1 MKIEEMDRLI
11 ERYAEERKRET
22 RQVAQEHFL
31 AYAYLVC
38 GAGEV
43 EQFMKTTRSLVTYY
57 IDSLSLFE
65 NPFRNSRAHWLL
77 FMLLWLVLSIYLMND
92 EVLYIVGIVNFV
104 GTIIFSRSLW
114 KIIWTEWMETSLLI
128 AYYNEIVDFIDSQ
141 QRALNAVAV
150 QPAKAKRSA

>member
-1 MKIEEMDRLI
+1 MKIEEMDRII
-11 ERYAEERKRET
+11 ERYAEERKRTT

-31 AYAYLVC
+31 AYAYFVC

-43 EQFMKTTRSLVTYY
+43 EAFMKSTRSLVTYY

-92 EVLYIVGIVNFV
+92 DVLYVVGIVNFA
-104 GTIIFSRSLW
+104 GTIVFSRSLW
-114 KIIWTEWMETSLLI
+114 KIIWSEWQEASLLI

-141 QRALNAVAV
+141 QLSRGGGA
-150 QPAKAKRSA
+150 QPVKA